1 MKRHRSATATF
12 CAIGRPL
19 PTQGVPRRD
28 SDRSRDRQGVVSGK
42 GKLLRGHST
51 RHNHWLALA
60 VLALAGFFSAPV
72 GAQEVKDTFRIKYV
86 AEGAVYIE
94 GGRTAGLAEKMRLT
108 VSKGADVTIEL
119 EVVSVA
125 DSSAVCEIRSPGAP
139 PRPGDYAKLSS
150 EDAQKSQILQKMGSG
165 NHYAQTITFTG
176 GDPVDEEAREYVP
189 RPPLPEVNRFRGRIG
204 FEYSGIV
211 DQGGSGATSSQVGL
225 VLRADM
231 TRIGG
236 SYWNLNGYTRIQLSR
251 TSTAASQ
258 TTLNDL
264 LNRTYHVG
272 LTYDNPQSKWIVGFG
287 RMYLPWAPSLSTIDG
302 GYLARRLSKRVTLG
316 MFAGT
321 TPDPTSWNYSP
332 NRQEAGTFLNF
343 EGGSWDGFK
352 YGSTTGFGVSR
363 LSWHPESE
371 FVFFE
376 NSFSWKRY
384 FSVYHSLQADRSHA
398 TTLQPSAA
406 GTGVARSFLTVRFEP
421 AKFIS
426 FDLNDNYFRSFPT
439 FDPRLVGTGLLDK
452 LLFQGLSGGV
462 HLNLPYR
469 SSLYVTVGKSSGTG
483 DPIGSWNQMYG
494 FAMNDILHSGIRADA
509 HYSHFDSSFG
519 KGDYQSVSL
528 SRDLRESLRLS
539 VQAGQQNF
547 VSQLTNQTRARFA
560 NGSLDWNFAA
570 HYFLSG
576 GVTVYR
582 GQTQNY
588 DQVFFTLGYRFS
600 K

>member
-1 MKRHRSATATF
+1 MTNKSQRCGIRLRLVHPSEARTSASNPVPPRKSS
-12 CAIGRPL
+12 RP
-19 PTQGVPRRD
+19 TIV
-28 SDRSRDRQGVVSGK
+28 
-42 GKLLRGHST
+42 
-51 RHNHWLALA
+51 
-60 VLALAGFFSAPV
+60 VLALLAFFSLV
-72 GAQEVKDTFRIKYV
+72 AQAQPVKDTFRIKYV

-94 GGRTAGLAEKMRLT
+94 GGRAAGVAEKMRLT
-108 VSKGADVTIEL
+108 VSKPPDVTIEL

-125 DSSAVCEIRSPGAP
+125 DSSAVCEIKTPGAAP
-139 PRPGDYAKLSS
+139 EPGDFAKLTS
-150 EDAQKSQILQKMGSG
+150 EDAQKSQMLRQAGTG

-176 GDPVDEEAREYVP
+176 GDPIDEEAREYVP

-204 FEYSGIV
+204 FEYSGII
-211 DQGGSGATSSQVGL
+211 DQGGSGASSSQVAL
-225 VLRADM
+225 VLRGDM

-236 SYWNLNGYTRIQLSR
+236 TYWNFNGYTRIQLSSFSSGA
-251 TSTAASQ
+251 TQ

-264 LNRTYHVG
+264 LNRTYHAG
-272 LTYDNPQSKWIVGFG
+272 LTYDNPQSNWILGFG

-302 GYLARRLSKRVTLG
+302 GYIARRLSKHATVG

-332 NRQEAGTFLNF
+332 NRQEAGTFINF
-343 EGGSWDGFK
+343 DGGSWDAFK
-352 YGSTTGFGVSR
+352 YSSTTGFGLSR

-376 NSFSWKRY
+376 NTLSWKRY
-384 FSVYHSLQADRSHA
+384 FSIYHSLQADQTHP
-398 TTLQPSAA
+398 TTLQPTAG
-406 GTGVARSFLTVRFEP
+406 GTGVARSFLTIRFEP
-421 AKFIS
+421 VKLIS

-452 LLFQGLSGGV
+452 LLFQGVSGGM
-462 HLNLPYR
+462 HLNLPFR
-469 SSLYVTVGKSSGTG
+469 SSFYVTAGKSNGTG
-483 DPIGSWNQMYG
+483 DPKGSWNQMYG
-494 FAMNDILHSGIRADA
+494 FAMSDIRHTGIRADL

-528 SRDLRESLRLS
+528 SRDMRESLRLS

-547 VSQLTNQTRARFA
+547 VSALTSQTRARFV
-560 NGSLDWNFAA
+560 NGSLDWTFGA

-588 DQVFFTLGYRFS
+588 DQVFFTLGYRFH
-600 K
+600 

>member
-1 MKRHRSATATF
+1 MKLAGTF
-12 CAIGRPL
+12 AL
-19 PTQGVPRRD
+19 
-28 SDRSRDRQGVVSGK
+28 
-42 GKLLRGHST
+42 
-51 RHNHWLALA
+51 LAL
-60 VLALAGFFSAPV
+60 FFVPA

-94 GGRTAGLAEKMRLT
+94 GGRAAGLAEKMRLT
-108 VSKGADVTIEL
+108 VSKVADVTIEL

-125 DSSAVCEIRSPGAP
+125 DSSAVCEIKSPGAP
-139 PRPGDYAKLSS
+139 PKPGDYAKLSS
-150 EDAQKSQILQKMGSG
+150 EDAQKSQMLRQMGTG
-165 NHYAQTITFTG
+165 NHYAQTITFTD

-204 FEYSGIV
+204 FEYSGII

-225 VLRADM
+225 VLRGDM

-236 SYWNLNGYTRIQLSR
+236 SYWNFNGYTRIQLSSSSSG
-251 TSTAASQ
+251 TSQ

-272 LTYDNPQSKWIVGFG
+272 LTYNNPQSNWILGFG

-302 GYLARRLSKRVTLG
+302 GYVARRVAKNVTVG

-343 EGGSWDGFK
+343 DGGSWDGFK
-352 YGSTTGFGVSR
+352 YSSTTGFGVSR
-363 LSWHPESE
+363 LSWRPESE

-376 NSFSWKRY
+376 NTFSWKRY
-384 FSVYHSLQADRSHA
+384 FSVYHSLQAGQSHS
-398 TTLQPSAA
+398 TTLQPTAA
-406 GTGVARSFLTVRFEP
+406 GTGVDRSFLTIRFEP
-421 AKFIS
+421 AKFVS

-452 LLFQGLSGGV
+452 LLFQGLSGGL

-469 SSLYVTVGKSSGTG
+469 TSFYATVGKSNGTG
-483 DPIGSWNQMYG
+483 DPQGSWNQMYG
-494 FAMNDILHSGIRADA
+494 FVVSDIRHTGIRADA

-519 KGDYQSVSL
+519 KGDYESVSA
-528 SRDLRESLRLS
+528 SRDMRESLRLS

-547 VSQLTNQTRARFA
+547 VSQLTSQTRARFA
-560 NGSLDWNFAA
+560 NGSLDWTFAA

-576 GVTVYR
+576 GLTVYR

-588 DQVFFTLGYRFS
+588 NQVLFTLGYRFY
-600 K
+600 

>member
-1 MKRHRSATATF
+1 
-12 CAIGRPL
+12 
-19 PTQGVPRRD
+19 
-28 SDRSRDRQGVVSGK
+28 
-42 GKLLRGHST
+42 
-51 RHNHWLALA
+51 
-60 VLALAGFFSAPV
+60 
-72 GAQEVKDTFRIKYV
+72 
-86 AEGAVYIE
+86 
-94 GGRTAGLAEKMRLT
+94 MRLT
-108 VSKGADVTIEL
+108 VSKGADVTVEL

-125 DSSAVCEIRSPGAP
+125 DSSAVCEIKSAGAA

-150 EDAQKSQILQKMGSG
+150 EDAQKSQMLRQMGNG

-189 RPPLPEVNRFRGRIG
+189 RPPLPEVNRLRGRIG
-204 FEYSGIV
+204 FEYSGII
-211 DQGGSGATSSQVGL
+211 DQGGSGAMSSQVGL
-225 VLRADM
+225 VLRGDM

-236 SYWNLNGYTRIQLSR
+236 SYWNFNGYTRIQIS
-251 TSTAASQ
+251 SISSGASQ

-264 LNRTYHVG
+264 LNRTYHAGV
-272 LTYDNPQSKWIVGFG
+272 TYNNPQSNWILGFG

-302 GYLARRLSKRVTLG
+302 GYVARRLNKRVTIG

-332 NRQEAGTFLNF
+332 DREEAGTFVNLD
-343 EGGSWDGFK
+343 GGTWDGFK
-352 YGSTTGFGVSR
+352 YSSTTGFGLSR

-384 FSVYHSLQADRSHA
+384 FSVYHSLQADQTHP
-398 TTLQPSAA
+398 TTLQPTAG
-406 GTGVARSFLTVRFEP
+406 GTGVARSFLTIRFEP
-421 AKFIS
+421 AKVIS

-452 LLFQGLSGGV
+452 LLFQGVSGGV
-462 HLNLPYR
+462 HVNLPYR
-469 SSLYVTVGKSSGTG
+469 SSFYVTAGKSNGTG
-483 DPIGSWNQMYG
+483 DPQGSWNQMYG
-494 FAMNDILHSGIRADA
+494 FTMSDIRHTGIRADA

-528 SRDLRESLRLS
+528 SRDMTETLRLY

-547 VSQLTNQTRARFA
+547 VSQYTSQTRARFA
-560 NGSLDWNFAA
+560 NGSLDWSFAA
-570 HYFLSG
+570 HFFLSG

-588 DQVFFTLGYRFS
+588 DQVFFTLGYRFN
-600 K
+600 

>member
-1 MKRHRSATATF
+1 MRLAETWLMVFALPAFF
-12 CAIGRPL
+12 CA
-19 PTQGVPRRD
+19 
-28 SDRSRDRQGVVSGK
+28 
-42 GKLLRGHST
+42 
-51 RHNHWLALA
+51 AA
-60 VLALAGFFSAPV
+60 E
-72 GAQEVKDTFRIKYV
+72 AQEVKDTFRIKYV

-94 GGRTAGLAEKMRLT
+94 GGRTVGLAEKMRLT
-108 VSKGADVTIEL
+108 VSKGADVMIEL
-119 EVVSVA
+119 DVVSVSN
-125 DSSAVCEIRSPGAP
+125 SSAVCEILSPGVAP
-139 PRPGDYAKLSS
+139 QPGDYAKLSS
-150 EDAQKSQILQKMGSG
+150 EDAQKSQMLRQMGSG
-165 NHYAQTITFTG
+165 NHYPQTITFTD

-204 FEYSGIV
+204 FEYSGII
-211 DQGGSGATSSQVGL
+211 DQGGSGANSNQLGL
-225 VLRADM
+225 VLRGDM

-236 SYWNLNGYTRIQLSR
+236 SYWNFNGYTRIQLSS
-251 TSTAASQ
+251 TSSSASQ

-264 LNRTYHVG
+264 LNRTYHAS
-272 LTYDNPQSKWIVGFG
+272 LTYDNPQSKWTLGFG

-302 GYLARRLSKRVTLG
+302 GYLARRLSKHFSVG

-332 NRQEAGTFLNF
+332 NRQEAGTFVNF

-352 YGSTTGFGVSR
+352 YGSTTGFGISR

-371 FVFFE
+371 FLFFE
-376 NSFSWKRY
+376 NTLSWKRY
-384 FSVYHSLQADRSHA
+384 FSVYHSLQADQSHP
-398 TTLQPSAA
+398 TTLQPTAV
-406 GTGVARSFLTVRFEP
+406 GKGLARSFLTVRFEP
-421 AKFIS
+421 VKSLS

-439 FDPRLVGTGLLDK
+439 FDPRLVSTGLLDK
-452 LLFQGLSGGV
+452 LLFQGLSGGA

-469 SSLYVTVGKSSGTG
+469 SSFYVTVGKSSGTG
-483 DPIGSWNQMYG
+483 DATGSWNQMYG
-494 FAMNDILHSGIRADA
+494 FAMSDILRSGIRADV

-519 KGDYQSVSL
+519 KGDYQSLSL
-528 SRDLRESLRLS
+528 SRDMRESLRLS
-539 VQAGQQNF
+539 VQLGQQNF
-547 VSQLTNQTRARFA
+547 VSQLTTQTRTRFA

-588 DQVFFTLGYRFS
+588 DQVFLTLGYRFS

>member
-19 PTQGVPRRD
+19 PDGRG
-28 SDRSRDRQGVVSGK
+28 SDRSHDRQGVVSRK

-398 TTLQPSAA
+398 TTLQPTAT
-406 GTGVARSFLTVRFEP
+406 GTGVARSFLTIRFEP

-469 SSLYVTVGKSSGTG
+469 GSLYVTVGKSSGTG

>member
-1 MKRHRSATATF
+1 MKKHWHT
-12 CAIGRPL
+12 
-19 PTQGVPRRD
+19 
-28 SDRSRDRQGVVSGK
+28 
-42 GKLLRGHST
+42 
-51 RHNHWLALA
+51 HWLALA
-60 VLALAGFFSAPV
+60 VPALCALFSSVV

-94 GGRTAGLAEKMRLT
+94 GGRAAGIAEKMRLT
-108 VSKGADVTIEL
+108 VSKAPDIAIEL

-125 DSSAVCEIRSPGAP
+125 ETSAVCEIKSPGATP
-139 PRPGDYAKLSS
+139 KPGDYAKLSS

-189 RPPLPEVNRFRGRIG
+189 RPPLPEVNRFRGRLG

-211 DQGGSGATSSQVGL
+211 DQGGSGATSNQLGL

-236 SYWNLNGYTRIQLSR
+236 SYWNLNGYTRIQLSS
-251 TSTAASQ
+251 TSTGASQ

-272 LTYDNPQSKWIVGFG
+272 LTYNNPQSNWILGFG

-302 GYLARRLSKRVTLG
+302 GYVARRIRKGVTVG

-332 NRQEAGTFLNF
+332 NRQEAGAFLNF
-343 EGGSWDGFK
+343 EGGSWEGFR
-352 YGSTTGFGVSR
+352 YSSTAGFGVSR

-384 FSVYHSLQADRSHA
+384 FTVYHSLQADRSHP
-398 TTLQPSAA
+398 TTLQPTAA

-421 AKFIS
+421 VKYIS

-452 LLFQGLSGGV
+452 FLFQGVSGGAR
-462 HLNLPYR
+462 LSLPYH
-469 SSLYVTVGKSSGTG
+469 SSFYFTVGKSNGTG
-483 DPIGSWNQMYG
+483 DPSGSWNQMYG
-494 FAMNDILHSGIRADA
+494 FAMNDILHSGIRGDA
-509 HYSHFDSSFG
+509 HYSRFNSSFG
-519 KGDYQSVSL
+519 TGDYQSVSL

-539 VQAGQQNF
+539 VLAGQQNF
-547 VSQLTNQTRARFA
+547 VSQLTSQTRARFA
-560 NGSLDWNFAA
+560 NGNLDWNFAA

-588 DQVFFTLGYRFS
+588 EQVSFTLGYRFS

>member
-1 MKRHRSATATF
+1 
-12 CAIGRPL
+12 
-19 PTQGVPRRD
+19 
-28 SDRSRDRQGVVSGK
+28 VVSRK

-398 TTLQPSAA
+398 TTLQPTAA
-406 GTGVARSFLTVRFEP
+406 GTGVARSFLTIRFEP

-469 SSLYVTVGKSSGTG
+469 GSLYVTVGKSSGTG

>member
-1 MKRHRSATATF
+1 MRHSP
-12 CAIGRPL
+12 C
-19 PTQGVPRRD
+19 
-28 SDRSRDRQGVVSGK
+28 RDRCQGGACFS
-42 GKLLRGHST
+42 LPSPLRREAARGDLCPPAGQAKACPT
-51 RHNHWLALA
+51 TWFA
-60 VLALAGFFSAPV
+60 VLVLFSSV
-72 GAQEVKDTFRIKYV
+72 AQAQPVKDTFRIKYV

-94 GGRTAGLAEKMRLT
+94 GGRAAGLAEKMRLT
-108 VSKGADVTIEL
+108 VSKVADVTIEL

-125 DSSAVCEIRSPGAP
+125 DSSAVCEIKSPGAP
-139 PRPGDYAKLSS
+139 PKPGDYAKLSS
-150 EDAQKSQILQKMGSG
+150 EDAQKSQMLRQMGTG
-165 NHYAQTITFTG
+165 NHYAQTITFTD

-204 FEYSGIV
+204 FEYSGII

-225 VLRADM
+225 VLRGDM

-236 SYWNLNGYTRIQLSR
+236 SYWNFNGYTRIQLS
-251 TSTAASQ
+251 SASSGASQ

-272 LTYDNPQSKWIVGFG
+272 LTYNNPQSNWILGFG

-302 GYLARRLSKRVTLG
+302 GYVARRVGKNVTVG

-343 EGGSWDGFK
+343 DGGSWDGFK
-352 YGSTTGFGVSR
+352 YSSTTGFGVSR
-363 LSWHPESE
+363 LSWRPESE

-376 NSFSWKRY
+376 NTFSWKRY
-384 FSVYHSLQADRSHA
+384 FSVYHSLQAGQSHP
-398 TTLQPSAA
+398 TTLQPTAA
-406 GTGVARSFLTVRFEP
+406 GTGVDRSFLTIRFEP
-421 AKFIS
+421 AKFVS

-452 LLFQGLSGGV
+452 LLFQGLSGGLR
-462 HLNLPYR
+462 LNLPYR
-469 SSLYVTVGKSSGTG
+469 TSFYATVGKSNGTG
-483 DPIGSWNQMYG
+483 DPQGSWNQMYG
-494 FAMNDILHSGIRADA
+494 FAVSDIRHTGIRADA

-519 KGDYQSVSL
+519 KGDYESVSA
-528 SRDLRESLRLS
+528 SRDMRESLRLS

-547 VSQLTNQTRARFA
+547 VSQLTSQTRARFA
-560 NGSLDWNFAA
+560 NGSLDWTFAA

-576 GVTVYR
+576 GLTVYR

-588 DQVFFTLGYRFS
+588 NQVFFTLGYRFY
-600 K
+600 

>member
-19 PTQGVPRRD
+19 PDGRG
-28 SDRSRDRQGVVSGK
+28 SDRSRDRQGVVSRK

-125 DSSAVCEIRSPGAP
+125 DSSAVCEIGSPGAP

-272 LTYDNPQSKWIVGFG
+272 LTYNNPQSKWIVGFG

-398 TTLQPSAA
+398 TTLQPTAT
-406 GTGVARSFLTVRFEP
+406 GTGVARSFLTIRFEP

-426 FDLNDNYFRSFPT
+426 FDLNDN
-439 FDPRLVGTGLLDK
+439 
-452 LLFQGLSGGV
+452 
-462 HLNLPYR
+462 
-469 SSLYVTVGKSSGTG
+469 
-483 DPIGSWNQMYG
+483 
-494 FAMNDILHSGIRADA
+494 
-509 HYSHFDSSFG
+509 
-519 KGDYQSVSL
+519 
-528 SRDLRESLRLS
+528 
-539 VQAGQQNF
+539 
-547 VSQLTNQTRARFA
+547 
-560 NGSLDWNFAA
+560 
-570 HYFLSG
+570 
-576 GVTVYR
+576 
-582 GQTQNY
+582 
-588 DQVFFTLGYRFS
+588 
-600 K
+600 

>member
-1 MKRHRSATATF
+1 
-12 CAIGRPL
+12 
-19 PTQGVPRRD
+19 
-28 SDRSRDRQGVVSGK
+28 VVSGK
-42 GKLLRGHST
+42 GKLPRGHST

-139 PRPGDYAKLSS
+139 PKPGDYAKLSS
-150 EDAQKSQILQKMGSG
+150 EDAQKSQILQKMGGG

-398 TTLQPSAA
+398 TTLQPTAA
-406 GTGVARSFLTVRFEP
+406 GTGVARSFLTIRFEP
-421 AKFIS
+421 AKLIS

-452 LLFQGLSGGV
+452 LLFQGVSGGV

-582 GQTQNY
+582 AQTQNY

>member
-1 MKRHRSATATF
+1 
-12 CAIGRPL
+12 
-19 PTQGVPRRD
+19 
-28 SDRSRDRQGVVSGK
+28 
-42 GKLLRGHST
+42 
-51 RHNHWLALA
+51 

-139 PRPGDYAKLSS
+139 PKPGDYAKLSS
-150 EDAQKSQILQKMGSG
+150 EDAQKSQILQKMGGG

-272 LTYDNPQSKWIVGFG
+272 LTYDNPQSKWIAGFG

-398 TTLQPSAA
+398 TTLQPTAA
-406 GTGVARSFLTVRFEP
+406 GTGVARSFLTIRFEP
-421 AKFIS
+421 AKLIS

-452 LLFQGLSGGV
+452 LLFQGVSGGV

-582 GQTQNY
+582 AQTQNY

>member
-19 PTQGVPRRD
+19 PDGRG
-28 SDRSRDRQGVVSGK
+28 SDRSRDRQGAVSGK

-272 LTYDNPQSKWIVGFG
+272 LTYNNPQSKWIVGFG

-398 TTLQPSAA
+398 TTLQPTAA
-406 GTGVARSFLTVRFEP
+406 GTGVARSFLTIRFEP

-469 SSLYVTVGKSSGTG
+469 GSLYVTVGKSSGTG

>member
-19 PTQGVPRRD
+19 PTQGVPRRG
-28 SDRSRDRQGVVSGK
+28 SDQSHDRQGVVSGK

-398 TTLQPSAA
+398 TTLQPTAT
-406 GTGVARSFLTVRFEP
+406 GTGVARSFLTIRFEP

-469 SSLYVTVGKSSGTG
+469 GSLYVTVGKSSGTG

>member
-19 PTQGVPRRD
+19 PTQGVPRRG
-28 SDRSRDRQGVVSGK
+28 SDRSRDRQGVVSRK

-398 TTLQPSAA
+398 TTLQPTAA
-406 GTGVARSFLTVRFEP
+406 GTGVARSFLTIRFEP

-469 SSLYVTVGKSSGTG
+469 GSLYVTVGKSSGTG

>member
-1 MKRHRSATATF
+1 
-12 CAIGRPL
+12 
-19 PTQGVPRRD
+19 
-28 SDRSRDRQGVVSGK
+28 
-42 GKLLRGHST
+42 
-51 RHNHWLALA
+51 
-60 VLALAGFFSAPV
+60 
-72 GAQEVKDTFRIKYV
+72 VKDTFRIKYV

-94 GGRTAGLAEKMRLT
+94 GGRAAGLAEKMRLT
-108 VSKGADVTIEL
+108 VSKAPDVTIEL

-139 PRPGDYAKLSS
+139 PKPGDYAKLSS

-398 TTLQPSAA
+398 TTLQPTAA
-406 GTGVARSFLTVRFEP
+406 GTGVARSFLTIRFEP

-452 LLFQGLSGGV
+452 LLFQGLSGGL

-582 GQTQNY
+582 AQTQNY

>member
-1 MKRHRSATATF
+1 MRRHRQTETLWGSLVS
-12 CAIGRPL
+12 CCRLSIGP
-19 PTQGVPRRD
+19 PAGGGKQPPRR
-28 SDRSRDRQGVVSGK
+28 
-42 GKLLRGHST
+42 LST
-51 RHNHWLALA
+51 CPTFA
-60 VLALAGFFSAPV
+60 VLTLCALFSASL

-94 GGRTAGLAEKMRLT
+94 GGRAAGIAEKMRLT
-108 VSKGADVTIEL
+108 VSQGADVTIEL

-139 PRPGDYAKLSS
+139 PKPGDYAKLSS
-150 EDAQKSQILQKMGSG
+150 EDAQKSQILQKLGSG

-204 FEYSGIV
+204 FEYSGII

-236 SYWNLNGYTRIQLSR
+236 SYWNLNGYTRIQLS
-251 TSTAASQ
+251 SVSNAASQ

-264 LNRTYHVG
+264 LNRTYHVS
-272 LTYDNPQSKWIVGFG
+272 LTYNNPQSKWIVGFG

-302 GYLARRLSKRVTLG
+302 GYLARRVAKAVTLG

-332 NRQEAGTFLNF
+332 NRQEAGAFLNF

-352 YGSTTGFGVSR
+352 YSSTTGFGVSR

-376 NSFSWKRY
+376 NTFSWKRY

-398 TTLQPSAA
+398 TPVQPTAA
-406 GTGVARSFLTVRFEP
+406 GTGVARSFLTIRFEP
-421 AKFIS
+421 AKVVS

-452 LLFQGLSGGV
+452 FLFQGLSGGA

-469 SSLYVTVGKSSGTG
+469 SSFYVTLGKSSGTG
-483 DPIGSWNQMYG
+483 DPSGSWNQLYG